1 MANLNTLSNNDEYY
15 TNIETWNNILKH
27 IPRDQIILEPF
38 YGDGTGPNN
47 LKSLG
52 LNVIS
57 EDIDFNEAMDN
68 FNYDIVLT
76 NPPFSTNILKSFL
89 KKLHFIDKP
98 FVIILPISKITA
110 KYFQDFFKNKIQII
124 IPSKR
129 IKFIGGNNKNNPSF
143 ASIFVCYKMKLEND
157 IIFL

>member
-15 TNIETWNNILKH
+15 TNIETWNDILKH

-38 YGDGTGPNN
+38 YGIGTGPNN

-89 KKLHFIDKP
+89 K
-98 FVIILPISKITA
+98 
-110 KYFQDFFKNKIQII
+110 
-124 IPSKR
+124 
-129 IKFIGGNNKNNPSF
+129 
-143 ASIFVCYKMKLEND
+143 
-157 IIFL
+157 

>member
-15 TNIETWNNILKH
+15 TNIQTWNDILKH

-38 YGDGTGPNN
+38 YGNGTGPNN

-76 NPPFSTNILKSFL
+76 NPPFSTNILKL
-89 KKLHFIDKP
+89 
-98 FVIILPISKITA
+98 
-110 KYFQDFFKNKIQII
+110 FFT
-124 IPSKR
+124 
-129 IKFIGGNNKNNPSF
+129 
-143 ASIFVCYKMKLEND
+143 
-157 IIFL
+157 